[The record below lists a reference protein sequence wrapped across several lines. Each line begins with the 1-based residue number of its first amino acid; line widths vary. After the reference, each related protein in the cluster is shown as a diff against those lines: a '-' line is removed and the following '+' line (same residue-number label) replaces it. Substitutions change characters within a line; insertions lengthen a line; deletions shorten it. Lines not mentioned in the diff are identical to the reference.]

1 MLKNQSSESA
11 QKLDAQLN
19 DLNVLQMELK
29 AAVETVTRLDGTT
42 FRMVNISATNVL
54 TITIEVTKM
63 VSRLT
68 NSGRKIGTATA
79 NRRVILKCLWLNEF
93 CLTG

>member
-42 FRMVNISATNVL
+42 FRMVNISAMNVL
-54 TITIEVTKM
+54 TITTEVTKM

-79 NRRVILKCLWLNEF
+79 NRRVTLKCLWLNEF